1 MRLRERRGEG
11 QSDDSDRKERTG
23 FLSLLIAI
31 LPQQRAI
38 ELPKEETHTVGTR
51 AIMKDITKENF
62 TFSMHIERAHG
73 IMSKNKFKGGLCRK
87 DLTKQA

>member
-1 MRLRERRGEG
+1 MRLREHRREG

-23 FLSLLIAI
+23 FLSLSSLSI

-38 ELPKEETHTVGTR
+38 ELPKEETHTVGTK

-62 TFSMHIERAHG
+62 IFSMHIERAHG
-73 IMSKNKFKGGLCRK
+73 IMSKNKFKGGCAGK
-87 DLTKQA
+87 T